1 MTFDELKEKAHSLPL
16 KPGVYIMQDAKNT
29 VIYVGKAKALK
40 NRVSQYFQDSAS
52 HTEKTGPWCP
62 RSTTSTSSS
71 PTASS
76 RPWCWSAPSSS
87 GTSPGTTSS

>member
-16 KPGVYIMQDAKNT
+16 KPGVYIMQDAQST

-52 HTEKTGPWCP
+52 T
-62 RSTTSTSSS
+62 RASNSLSAMMTSK
-71 PTASS
+71 
-76 RPWCWSAPSSS
+76 WSIWDTIALVFSVWLAES
-87 GTSPGTTSS
+87 